1 MSTLVS
7 RNNAVINIPAFADA
21 LYRLTGLSY
30 FSAES
35 RARRAQYEQAV
46 FELEQMSDRD
56 LADIGL
62 FRCDIRRVAREAAGL
77 A

>member
-1 MSTLVS
+1 MVPAEQKEGTPMSTLVS

-35 RARRAQYEQAV
+35 RARRAQYEQP
-46 FELEQMSDRD
+46 
-56 LADIGL
+56 
-62 FRCDIRRVAREAAGL
+62 
-77 A
+77 

>member
-7 RNNAVINIPAFADA
+7 YSNASTHIPALADT

-35 RARRAQYEQAV
+35 RARRARYNQV
-46 FELEQMSDRD
+46 FELGLMTDRE
-56 LADIGL
+56 LNDIGIA
-62 FRCDIRRVAREAAGL
+62 RCDIHRIAREAAGL